1 MRFDLSKARKQIG
14 RLSRERYRLEQEL
27 VGYLSRKQLISGT
40 PVEKYKACNKGNC
53 RCTRGE
59 LHGPT
64 YYISRKEGKKTKMI
78 YIRQALWPKVEENIR
93 RYQQWRSLRAR
104 MVKINREIFL
114 ILDKM
119 EKAITVKPLNPPG
132 KGKG

>member
-1 MRFDLSKARKQIG
+1 MRFDLSKARKRIG
-14 RLSRERYRLEQEL
+14 QLGRERYRLEREL
-27 VGYLSRKQLISGT
+27 VDYLSRNKIIAGT

-64 YYISRKEGKKTKMI
+64 YYISRKEAKKTKMI
-78 YIRQALWPKVEENIR
+78 YVRQALWPKVQEKVK
-93 RYQQWRSLRAR
+93 RYQRWRSVRAR
-104 MVKINREIFL
+104 MVKINSEILL

-119 EKAITVKPLNPPG
+119 EKTITVDVLRKN
-132 KGKG
+132 K